1 MNSERPSPFVAL
13 VGAPNCGKTS
23 LFNLLT
29 GSRQKVGNYPGVT
42 VERKEGRIKGAGGG
56 WIRVLDLPG
65 TYSLK
70 ASTPDEAVTRE
81 VLLEGHL
88 EGTLPALIVAVADAT
103 NLERSLSLVLEVQA
117 LGIPTLL
124 VLNMMD
130 LAKARGFN
138 LDLEKLSQELGV
150 RVFPVIARKRK
161 SVLALQS
168 AIERYFSDELE
179 IPLSASSLGFSAL
192 ISSQASPKDQL
203 QARYRRID
211 EILQKCQ
218 GHSVRPPLWTE
229 RLDRVLLHPLWGT
242 LLLYL
247 VLALVFQ
254 AIFNWAQ
261 APMDWIEAGI
271 GMLGDSLS
279 PHLPEGWV
287 RSLLVDGVLAGVGSV
302 VVFLPQ
308 IFLLFLMILLLE
320 DSGYMAR
327 AAFLMDR
334 HMRRVGLHGRAFL
347 PLLSSFACAIPGI
360 MATRTI
366 ENPKDRLAT
375 ILIAPLMACSAR
387 VPVYTLLISAF
398 IPNRVVWGPLR
409 LQGLVMLGLYLLGAF
424 SAFGVA
430 WIFKKIFFYGK
441 ETVFLLELPTYK
453 WPNMRNVILGLW
465 ERVRLFLKRAG
476 TVILAAS
483 IAVWFLSSYPKAPE
497 NLPAGHSSLEYS
509 FAGKLG
515 HGIEPWI
522 RPLGFDWTIGV
533 GLVTGMVAREVIV
546 STLATLYSLEAQ
558 TPGQDK
564 NNSSTMGEGESSLE
578 NLVTLLQSRWSTA
591 TGLSLLVFFVF
602 AMQCLSTLAVVR
614 RETNSWRWPLWMFT
628 YLTALAYFA
637 SWCTYRLALL
647 A

>member
-1 MNSERPSPFVAL
+1 
-13 VGAPNCGKTS
+13 
-23 LFNLLT
+23 
-29 GSRQKVGNYPGVT
+29 
-42 VERKEGRIKGAGGG
+42 
-56 WIRVLDLPG
+56 
-65 TYSLK
+65 
-70 ASTPDEAVTRE
+70 
-81 VLLEGHL
+81 
-88 EGTLPALIVAVADAT
+88 
-103 NLERSLSLVLEVQA
+103 
-117 LGIPTLL
+117 
-124 VLNMMD
+124 
-130 LAKARGFN
+130 
-138 LDLEKLSQELGV
+138 
-150 RVFPVIARKRK
+150 
-161 SVLALQS
+161 
-168 AIERYFSDELE
+168 
-179 IPLSASSLGFSAL
+179 
-192 ISSQASPKDQL
+192 
-203 QARYRRID
+203 
-211 EILQKCQ
+211 
-218 GHSVRPPLWTE
+218 
-229 RLDRVLLHPLWGT
+229 
-242 LLLYL
+242 
-247 VLALVFQ
+247 
-254 AIFNWAQ
+254 
-261 APMDWIEAGI
+261 MDWIESGI
-271 GMLGDSLS
+271 GFLGDRLS
-279 PHLPEGWV
+279 PHLSEAWL

-398 IPNRVVWGPLR
+398 IPNRVIWGPLR
-409 LQGLVMLGLYLLGAF
+409 LQGLVMLGLYLLGAV

-430 WIFKKIFFYGK
+430 WIFKKIFFRGK

-453 WPNMRNVILGLW
+453 WPNMRNVVLGLW

-497 NLPAGHSSLEYS
+497 NLPSGHSPLEYS

-533 GLVTGMVAREVIV
+533 GLVTGMVAREIIV

-558 TPGQDK
+558 SPRQGETNSISPGQGD
-564 NNSSTMGEGESSLE
+564 SSLD
-578 NLVTLLQSRWSTA
+578 NLVTLLQSRWSPA

-628 YLTALAYFA
+628 YLTVLAYFA